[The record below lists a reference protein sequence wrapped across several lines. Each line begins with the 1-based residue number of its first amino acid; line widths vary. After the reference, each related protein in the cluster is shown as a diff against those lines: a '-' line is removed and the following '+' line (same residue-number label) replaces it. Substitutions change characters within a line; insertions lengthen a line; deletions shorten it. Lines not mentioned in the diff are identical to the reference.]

1 MKKCVLFVLGLF
13 FLGNVYGTP
22 MSPSIGGTKGLYHLI
37 AADNGYPGIFFSRM
51 CIRIFTSDLKVYY
64 PYDSLGTMYIDSSGK
79 AVDSYFGG
87 DFDFSFSMAFTKW
100 LEISSRF
107 RYKADF
113 IDCADGTDPV
123 LYPSRSPERPVEWYY
138 NGHFNRASIDRG
150 DLDIGVKLIPTRVF
164 ALYPFVS
171 IPIGTD
177 RDTTFYDASYF
188 GKATVSNRGGVFR
201 YFTNGM
207 VAPGGMLLLSGSTSG
222 PSPLSGY
229 LNAGYQYKDK
239 ASEIIYGVGSD
250 ILFFD
255 FFDPYVEFWGNRR
268 LQSFGDDL
276 PSYIT
281 LGFKFIGT
289 GISADIAA
297 DFLVIGKREYAFTD
311 FIPDTTVEAS
321 KYHVATGWGMRPTW
335 AVNIGIG
342 FAYDFYKMQPVTNK
356 GMLTGRV
363 IDAVTK
369 KGIDAI
375 ITATRTPKTVSEP
388 GSGVYDADVSAGK
401 VRVTVTKD
409 GYNGDSKFVTVE
421 RGEKAVLDFELM
433 PQISKSALVGRVI
446 DKWSTLPVNNAK
458 ITVLSAQKMA
468 SVASSSYKPTEIT
481 TTIKGEEY
489 RLNVNTGKW
498 EKIEAADSTS
508 KGYEVAK
515 LIDSISMTNK
525 EGLYKLDSLPSGRYV
540 VTAEYPDY
548 ITQSSPIVCKPGET
562 EILNFELLAE
572 KIILYGVHFEFDSS
586 RIFVDS
592 YILLDKIV
600 SFLNENSGINVEIGG
615 HTDWVADDEYN
626 MDLSQRRAESVRR
639 YLIAHGI
646 SPKRIT
652 AKGYG
657 EAVPIADNATDEGR
671 ALNRRIE
678 LKILRKK

>member
-1 MKKCVLFVLGLF
+1 MKKFVLSILGLFVLV
-13 FLGNVYGTP
+13 NVYGTP
-22 MSPSIGGTKGLYHLI
+22 MSPSVGGSKGLYHLI
-37 AADNGYPGIFFSRM
+37 AADNGYPGIFFGRM
-51 CIRIFTSDLKVYY
+51 CMRMFTSDLKTYY
-64 PYDSLGTMYIDSSGK
+64 SSATLGVDSSLS

-87 DFDFSFSMAFTKW
+87 DFDFAFSMAFTKW
-100 LEISSRF
+100 LEINTRF

-113 IDCADGTDPV
+113 IDCDDKPRLG
-123 LYPSRSPERPVEWYY
+123 SPRLERPTDWYY
-138 NGHFNRASIDRG
+138 NGWQNRASIDRG
-150 DLDIGVKLIPTRVF
+150 DLDIGIKLIPTHFF
-164 ALYPFVS
+164 ALYPFVG

-177 RDTTFYDASYF
+177 RDTTLYDASYF
-188 GKATVSNRGGVFR
+188 GKKTLSNRGGVFR

-207 VAPGGMLLLSGSTSG
+207 VAPGGMVLLSGSTNA
-222 PSPLSGY
+222 PSPISGY
-229 LNAGYQYKDK
+229 LNAGYQYKGD

-250 ILFFD
+250 VLFFD
-255 FFDPYVEFWGNRR
+255 FFDPYIEFWGNRR

-297 DFLVIGKREYAFTD
+297 DFLVIGKREYQFTD
-311 FIPDTTVEAS
+311 FIPDTNVEAS
-321 KYHVATGWGMRPTW
+321 ANHVATGWGMRPTW

-375 ITATRTPKTVSEP
+375 ITATRTPKTVSEQ

-401 VRVTVTKD
+401 LRVTVTKD
-409 GYNGDSKFVTVE
+409 GYNGDSKFVTIE
-421 RGEKAVLDFELM
+421 RGARAVLDFELM
-433 PQISKSALVGRVI
+433 PQISKSALVGRVV
-446 DKWSTLPVNNAK
+446 DKWSTLPINNAK

-468 SVASSSYKPTEIT
+468 SVSGSSYKPAEIT

-489 RLNVNTGKW
+489 RLNVNTGQW
-498 EKIEAADSTS
+498 DKIEAADSS
-508 KGYEVAK
+508 KAYEVAK
-515 LIDSISMTNK
+515 LVDSISMTNK

-548 ITQSSPIVCKPGET
+548 IAQSSPIVCKPGET
-562 EILNFELLAE
+562 EILNFDLLAE

-600 SFLNENSGINVEIGG
+600 SFLNDNAGINVEIGG

-646 SPKRIT
+646 SPKRVT

-657 EAVPIADNATDEGR
+657 EAVPISDNNTDEGR